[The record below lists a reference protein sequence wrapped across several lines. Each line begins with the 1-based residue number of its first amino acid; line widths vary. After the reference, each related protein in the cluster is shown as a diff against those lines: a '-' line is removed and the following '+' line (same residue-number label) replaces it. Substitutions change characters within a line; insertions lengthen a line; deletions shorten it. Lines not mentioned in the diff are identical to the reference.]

1 MIEITNSKLLNY
13 LQLKLN
19 RLSNKF
25 KEEELSTID
34 KLILN
39 SKDIN
44 GNITEIDLSILKY
57 FTGLKELEL
66 NNLDIGNDVLIT
78 ISKIHSLTNLT
89 FNNCKFN
96 NPNLIQMIKVYN
108 LNIINS
114 PIQDTKFLKSLML
127 LKKVSFVGIDNI
139 YIDDINN
146 LINLKSLK
154 LSNSKIVDIKEKLL
168 LPNLEELYIDNTNLY
183 DFDLLNISKRK
194 KLIKLV
200 ISDDIY
206 LKNKDFIR
214 SLPKEIVVFN
224 ENLVKYID

>member
-19 RLSNKF
+19 KLSNKF

-39 SKDIN
+39 SKDN
-44 GNITEIDLSILKY
+44 EGNITKIDLSIIKY

-66 NNLDIGNDVLIT
+66 NNLDISNEVLIN
-78 ISKIHSLTNLT
+78 ISKIHSLTTIT

-127 LKKVSFVGIDNI
+127 LKKVSFIGLDNI

-146 LINLKSLK
+146 LINLKSLR
-154 LSNSKIVDIKEKLL
+154 LSKSKIIDIKEKLL

-183 DFDLLNISKRK
+183 DFDLLNITKRK

-206 LKNKDFIR
+206 IKNKELIR
-214 SLPKEIVVFN
+214 TLSKEIVIFN

>member
-25 KEEELSTID
+25 REEELSTID

-39 SKDIN
+39 AKDID
-44 GNITEIDLSILKY
+44 GNIKEIDLSILKY

-66 NNLDIGNDVLIT
+66 NNLDISNDVLIT

-127 LKKVSFVGIDNI
+127 LKKVSFVGLDNI

-194 KLIKLV
+194 KLVKLV

-214 SLPKEIVVFN
+214 TLSKEIVVFN